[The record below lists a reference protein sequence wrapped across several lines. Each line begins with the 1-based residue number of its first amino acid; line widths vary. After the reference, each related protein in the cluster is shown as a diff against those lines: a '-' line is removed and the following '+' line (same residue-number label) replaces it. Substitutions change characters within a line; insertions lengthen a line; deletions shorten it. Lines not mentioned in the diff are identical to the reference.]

1 MRSSGLLSLKCPY
14 DTLAVMGLRMEF
26 WKDHSSY
33 SIDWTGR
40 ANLMAAR
47 PE

>member
-1 MRSSGLLSLKCPY
+1 MRSSGLLSLKCLY
-14 DTLAVMGLRMEF
+14 DTLVVKGLRTEF
-26 WKDHSSY
+26 RKDHSSY